1 MKFSINLTGDSD
13 LARLAQFA
21 PTETSGGTA
30 ISGDEDSTPRATKA
44 FGAREDADAT
54 RQAQHREANDAVADV
69 QMNDVYS
76 REQGNTMV
84 LMGKNFEANADR
96 RNKIFDLISQIHGG
110 RLALAKDGA

>member
-1 MKFSINLTGDSD
+1 MAAEADPANAFDPNPRSSPGFGP
-13 LARLAQFA
+13 R
-21 PTETSGGTA
+21 ETA
-30 ISGDEDSTPRATKA
+30 DE
-44 FGAREDADAT
+44 T

-110 RLALAKDGA
+110 RLSLAKVE